1 MKNEQ
6 PHKIPFIDKNTT
18 VDQLRVKLFL
28 TYQELS
34 DVLGYN
40 VAGNSIKSWIKG
52 KYRAP
57 EGFEN
62 QCISKMD
69 DLIKYSNWKLKEGFL
84 KTMQKKA
91 KRLLG
96 KEGDS
101 QVFITMDMQ
110 KIKMGIS
117 LWSLW
122 SKKR

>member
-34 DVLGYN
+34 DVLEYN
-40 VAGNSIKSWIKG
+40 VAGELIKSWIKG

-62 QCISKMD
+62 QCQRWT
-69 DLIKYSNWKLKEGFL
+69 DLIKYSNWKLKEGGF
-84 KTMQKKA
+84 
-91 KRLLG
+91 
-96 KEGDS
+96 
-101 QVFITMDMQ
+101 
-110 KIKMGIS
+110 
-117 LWSLW
+117 
-122 SKKR
+122 